1 MVCDAHP
8 AGLSQIRGA
17 EMSSVKCR
25 NLRRVWLGYVLV
37 LGLAALL
44 VAASG
49 CGPKAVRGGPGTG
62 NPKLDQPAM
71 SVGLDREDLEYLAST
86 NVEAFKRSPIW
97 KETIEQ
103 ATVPPLVSMWPIQNA
118 TTQHIDDQVAALL
131 STVETYMVNS
141 RQVGVVSRERQ
152 QELVRE
158 LQLRQSDIYDP
169 VTAGKLGRE
178 LGARYFVTG
187 KITCVDER
195 LKNTHRVQ
203 YSLILQVI
211 EVETGLIR
219 FQNEATRSK
228 ALIS

>member
-1 MVCDAHP
+1 MN
-8 AGLSQIRGA
+8 
-17 EMSSVKCR
+17 SVKCR
-25 NLRRVWLGYVLV
+25 NQRKVWLEYVLV
-37 LGLAALL
+37 LGLIAL
-44 VAASG
+44 VATASG
-49 CGPKAVRGGPGTG
+49 CGPKAVRGGPGTSHR
-62 NPKLDQPAM
+62 NLDEPAM

-86 NVEAFKRSPIW
+86 NVEAFKKSAIW

-131 STVETYMVNS
+131 SSVETYLVNT

-152 QELVRE
+152 MELVQELR
-158 LQLRQSDIYDP
+158 LRQSDIYDP
-169 VTAGKLGRE
+169 VTAGKLGRQ

-228 ALIS
+228 ALMS

>member
-1 MVCDAHP
+1 
-8 AGLSQIRGA
+8 
-17 EMSSVKCR
+17 MSCIETR
-25 NLRRVWLGYVLV
+25 NPWEVLFGYVLT
-37 LGLAALL
+37 LGLIALAA
-44 VAASG
+44 AASG

-62 NPKLDQPAM
+62 NAKLDQPAM

-131 STVETYMVNS
+131 STIETYLVNS
-141 RQVGVVSRERQ
+141 RQVGVVNRERQ
-152 QELVRE
+152 MELVKE
-158 LQLRQSDIYDP
+158 LQLRQSDIFDP
-169 VTAGKLGRE
+169 VTAGKLGRQ

-211 EVETGLIR
+211 EVETGLTR

-228 ALIS
+228 AMIR

>member
-1 MVCDAHP
+1 
-8 AGLSQIRGA
+8 
-17 EMSSVKCR
+17 MSCVETR
-25 NLRRVWLGYVLV
+25 NPRRVRLGYVLALGSVV
-37 LGLAALL
+37 L
-44 VAASG
+44 VTAASG
-49 CGPKAVRGGPGTG
+49 CGPKAVRGGPGTS
-62 NPKLDQPAM
+62 NRNLDEPAM

-86 NVEAFKRSPIW
+86 NVEAFKKSTIW

-131 STVETYMVNS
+131 SSVETYLVNS
-141 RQVGVVSRERQ
+141 RQVGVVNRERQ
-152 QELVRE
+152 MELVQELR
-158 LQLRQSDIYDP
+158 LRQSDIYDP
-169 VTAGKLGRE
+169 VTAGKLGRQ

-195 LKNTHRVQ
+195 LKKTHRVQ

-211 EVETGLIR
+211 EVETGLTR

-228 ALIS
+228 ALIN

>member
-1 MVCDAHP
+1 
-8 AGLSQIRGA
+8 
-17 EMSSVKCR
+17 MSHIETR
-25 NLRRVWLGYVLV
+25 NPREVWLKYGLALGMVVLV
-37 LGLAALL
+37 A
-44 VAASG
+44 AASG
-49 CGPKAVRGGPGTG
+49 CGPKAVRGGPGTD
-62 NPKLDQPAM
+62 NQKLDKPAM
-71 SVGLDREDLEYLAST
+71 SVGLDREDLDYLAAT
-86 NVEAFKRSPIW
+86 NVEAFKKSPIW

-103 ATVPPLVSMWPIQNA
+103 ATVPPLVSMWPIQNG
-118 TTQHIDDQVAALL
+118 TTQHIDDQIAGLL
-131 STVETYMVNS
+131 STLETYLVNS

-169 VTAGKLGRE
+169 VTAGKLGRQ

-203 YSLILQVI
+203 YSLVLQVI

-228 ALIS
+228 ALMR

>member
-1 MVCDAHP
+1 M
-8 AGLSQIRGA
+8 I
-17 EMSSVKCR
+17 SVQRR
-25 NLRRVWLGYVLV
+25 NPRRVWFRYVLAS
-37 LGLAALL
+37 GLVAL
-44 VAASG
+44 VAAASG
-49 CGPKAVRGGPGTG
+49 CGPKAVRGGPGTS
-62 NPKLDQPAM
+62 NRNLDEPAM

-86 NVEAFKRSPIW
+86 NVEAFKKSPIW

-131 STVETYMVNS
+131 SSVETYLVNS

-152 QELVRE
+152 MELVRE
-158 LQLRQSDIYDP
+158 LRLRQSDIYDP
-169 VTAGKLGRE
+169 VTAGKLGRQ

-187 KITCVDER
+187 KITSVDER
-195 LKNTHRVQ
+195 LKSTRRVQ

-228 ALIS
+228 ALIR